1 MRRIVLPMTLVA
13 FACSDDPAVSADTD
27 EGSSSSNGESS
38 SSASSTDPSAT
49 NPSTTDV
56 DTSAT
61 MTDPSTGSS
70 EESNT
75 NPETTSPEETGPQ
88 TVCGDGM
95 IEGDEVCEGTDFG
108 DNDCVSQGYMQG
120 ELVCSG
126 DCLGFSTAG
135 CYICGND
142 NIEGPE
148 ECDGE
153 LDNNVDCES
162 AGYTEGEISCIQ
174 ATCMLDVSLCTLCG
188 DGVSEGNEQCDGV
201 DLGGETCE
209 SLGFTGGTLSCDNEE
224 CGLVVASCTGGMWST
239 DFETGAFASQFY
251 FSGNAN
257 WEVENLTP
265 LNGSFSAHSGDIGD
279 SQNSILRL
287 DVGFAADGTV
297 AFTHQESTGFG
308 DNLEFRVD
316 GTLFNSWSGQTGEA
330 NANFPVDA
338 GNHTLEWRFTKD
350 AFSSSGTDTV
360 FIDDIVLTGG
370 VAL

>member
-13 FACSDDPAVSADTD
+13 FACSDDPAVTGSTD
-27 EGSSSSNGESS
+27 EGSSSGGSES

-49 NPSTTDV
+49 NPATSEV
-56 DTSAT
+56 DSSGS
-61 MTDPSTGSS
+61 MTDPDTGSS
-70 EESNT
+70 EETNT

-88 TVCGDGM
+88 SVCGDGM
-95 IEGDEVCEGTDFG
+95 IEGDEVCEGTNFG
-108 DNDCVSQGYMQG
+108 DNTCESQGYMQG
-120 ELVCSG
+120 ELTCSG
-126 DCLGFSTAG
+126 DCLGFNTDG

-162 AGYTEGEISCIQ
+162 VGYTEGEVSCIQ
-174 ATCMLDVSLCTLCG
+174 ATCLLDVSQCTLCG

-201 DLGGETCE
+201 DFGGATCE

-224 CGLVVASCTGGMWST
+224 CGMVVASCTGGMWST
-239 DFETGAFASQFY
+239 NFESGTFESQFY
-251 FSGNAN
+251 FSGDED
-257 WEVENLTP
+257 WVIDGSLI
-265 LNGSFSAHSGDIGD
+265 LGGSFSAHSGDIGD
-279 SQNSILRL
+279 SQTSILRL

-297 AFTHQESTGFG
+297 AFNHRESTQSFS
-308 DNLEFRVD
+308 DYLEFRVD
-316 GTLFNSWSGQTGEA
+316 GTLFNSWAGLNNMAG
-330 NANFPVDA
+330 ANFPVDA

-350 AFSSSGTDTV
+350 AFSSSGNDAV
-360 FIDDIVLTGG
+360 YIDDIVLTGG